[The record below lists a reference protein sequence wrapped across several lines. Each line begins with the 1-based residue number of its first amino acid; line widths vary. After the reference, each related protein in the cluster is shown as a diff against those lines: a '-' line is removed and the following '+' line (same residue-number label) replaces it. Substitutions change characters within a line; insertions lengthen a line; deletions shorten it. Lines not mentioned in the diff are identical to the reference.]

1 MHVLHINSK
10 QESENIDKYI
20 KNGSDVFILIYMVG
34 CGPCNA
40 TRPEWAK
47 IESAL
52 KTQYKN
58 NNKLVIIDMNKDFL
72 PHIKSIGPI
81 DGFPTMK
88 YIGNHGKTVEN
99 YEKERSVDSFINWI
113 ESKINTVI
121 STEETSSPEAVYKR
135 IVKTEKHKHKGSNHY
150 RKTRR
155 HRHKKRIHKKVH
167 RGGKWSQKYKSSIN
181 CSKPKGF
188 SQKQYCKYGRK

>member
-10 QESENIDKYI
+10 EESTKIDKYI
-20 KNGSDVFILIYMVG
+20 KNGSDVFILVYMVG

-47 IESAL
+47 IDSAL

-58 NNKLVIIDMNKDFL
+58 NNNLVIIDVNMDYLKF
-72 PHIKSIGPI
+72 IKHIGPV

-88 YIGNHGKTVEN
+88 YIGNYGKTIEN
-99 YEKERSVDSFINWI
+99 YEKDMSIDSFINWI
-113 ESKINTVI
+113 ENKINSVV
-121 STEETSSPEAVYKR
+121 STEETSSPKAVYKR
-135 IVKTEKHKHKGSNHY
+135 IIKTEKNKNKK
-150 RKTRR
+150 KTKSRN
-155 HRHKKRIHKKVH
+155 KKVKQS
-167 RGGKWSQKYKSSIN
+167 GGKWTRKYKASIN